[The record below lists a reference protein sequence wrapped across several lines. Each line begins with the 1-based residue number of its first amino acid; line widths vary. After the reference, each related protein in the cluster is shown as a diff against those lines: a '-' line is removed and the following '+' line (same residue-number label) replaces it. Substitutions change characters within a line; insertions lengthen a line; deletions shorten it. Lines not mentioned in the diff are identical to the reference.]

1 MSRPRKQLSLVR
13 TFLTHRVLT
22 LVQLSDQMGCSRRTV
37 LRRLKEHGYFSS
49 YNLCGKFMTIEEVA
63 NFDSRGL
70 WLCKDAYFS
79 KFGTLRNT
87 IHQFVQGSEKGI
99 TQGEL
104 AIALGLRV
112 HDTLLH
118 LVHEGKIRR
127 ERLGSSFVYLS
138 SKQLIQ
144 RTQIRQRKVFIKTSE
159 RPRATSQQKI
169 AILLELIM
177 DPKVERQEIV
187 ARVKRKNVSISRD
200 VVDTIF
206 DKFDLDKKRA
216 L

>member
-187 ARVKRKNVSISRD
+187 ARVKRKSVLISRD